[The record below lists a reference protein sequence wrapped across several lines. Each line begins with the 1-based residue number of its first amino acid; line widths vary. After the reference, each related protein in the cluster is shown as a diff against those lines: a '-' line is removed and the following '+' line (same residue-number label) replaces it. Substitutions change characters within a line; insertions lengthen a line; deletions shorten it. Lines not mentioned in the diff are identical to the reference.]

1 MTEQGASRM
10 LRGLFGEE
18 ERLRREAELIVT
30 RNAKLQ
36 LHLSAIENAMNVA
49 YVLRQYSTDD
59 EDIKVIQVLGMRTFN
74 AFGASAKLG
83 LSGYSQNSALIMR
96 DILETVFLLDLFW
109 DDRASIERW
118 RAADKRER
126 MREFSPLR
134 VREALD
140 ARDGFK
146 GKKRAEIY
154 EFLSELAAH
163 PTMKSV
169 FMMRPQQGG
178 DAVIGPFIE
187 PATLE
192 AVLAELGRLA
202 IQAGEVLNQFFPE
215 TWDYALPAREEFAET
230 KLQWMREFHA
240 APAAANAASA
250 SDANATKS

>member
-1 MTEQGASRM
+1 M
-10 LRGLFGEE
+10 LQGLFGEE
-18 ERLRREAELIVT
+18 ERLRREAELIVA

-49 YVLRQYSTDD
+49 YVLRQYPTDD
-59 EDIKVIQVLGMRTFN
+59 EDKKVIQVLGMRMFN

-96 DILETVFLLDLFW
+96 DILETVFLLDLFQG
-109 DDRASIERW
+109 DKAAIERW
-118 RAADKRER
+118 RVADKRER

-134 VREALD
+134 VRKSLD
-140 ARDGFK
+140 GRDGFK
-146 GKKRAEIY
+146 GNKRAEIY

-202 IQAGEVLNQFFPE
+202 IQAGEIMDHFFPE
-215 TWDYALPAREEFAET
+215 TWDYALPAREEFAEV
-230 KLQWMREFHA
+230 KLQWIQEFYA
-240 APAAANAASA
+240 APAAEIAASA
-250 SDANATKS
+250 SNADTAKS

>member
-1 MTEQGASRM
+1 M
-10 LRGLFGEE
+10 LQGLFGEE
-18 ERLRREAELIVT
+18 ERLRREAELIVA

-49 YVLRQYSTDD
+49 YVLRQYPTDD
-59 EDIKVIQVLGMRTFN
+59 EDKKVIQVLGMRMFN

-96 DILETVFLLDLFW
+96 DILETVFLLDLFQG
-109 DDRASIERW
+109 DRAAIERW
-118 RAADKRER
+118 RVSDKKER
-126 MREFSPLR
+126 MKEFSPLH

-140 ARDGFK
+140 SRDGFTE
-146 GKKRAEIY
+146 KKRAEIY

-192 AVLAELGRLA
+192 AVLAELGRLS
-202 IQAGEVLNQFFPE
+202 IQAGEALDHFFPE
-215 TWDYALPAREEFAET
+215 EWDYAILARTEFADVRM
-230 KLQWMREFHA
+230 QWMQTFYVE
-240 APAAANAASA
+240 PAAAVGVPTREEN
-250 SDANATKS
+250 TT

>member
-1 MTEQGASRM
+1 M
-10 LRGLFGEE
+10 
-18 ERLRREAELIVT
+18 RRKAELIVA
-30 RNAKLQ
+30 RDVKLQ

-49 YVLRQYSTDD
+49 YVLRQYPTDD
-59 EDIKVIQVLGMRTFN
+59 EDIKVIQMLGMRMFN
-74 AFGASAKLG
+74 AFGAGTRLR

-96 DILETVFLLDLFW
+96 DILETVFLLDLFQGNM
-109 DDRASIERW
+109 AAIERW
-118 RAADKRER
+118 RIADRRER

-192 AVLAELGRLA
+192 AVLAEFGRLA
-202 IQAGEVLNQFFPE
+202 IQAGETLDHFFPE
-215 TWDYALPAREEFAET
+215 TWDYALPAREEFAEV
-230 KLQWMREFHA
+230 KLQWILEFYTA
-240 APAAANAASA
+240 SEAENSVSA
-250 SDANATKS
+250 SDANVTKV